1 VSTFILKPVPTK
13 IVLDF
18 NNSLRYTKSR
28 KQTSEGIMFRVYFT
42 SFDYS
47 KFYATY
53 EDAEK
58 AGKQSG
64 FSYTISRV

>member
-1 VSTFILKPVPTK
+1 M
-13 IVLDF
+13 LDF
-18 NNSLRYTKSR
+18 NNSLRYNEDR
-28 KQTSEGIMFRVYFT
+28 KQNIGGIMFRVYFCY
-42 SFDYS
+42 FDYS
-47 KFYATY
+47 KFYTTY

>member
-1 VSTFILKPVPTK
+1 MENK
-13 IVLDF
+13 IVLDSH
-18 NNSLRYTKSR
+18 NSPCYNEGKTI
-28 KQTSEGIMFRVYFT
+28 TSEGNMFKVYFY

-53 EDAEK
+53 EEAEK